1 MKVYESSTDASR
13 LRFGVVVARFNEP
26 ISARLLEG
34 CSAELARRGAAE
46 ADIHV
51 AWVPGA
57 FEIPQ
62 AARALAVSGRYD
74 AIVALGAV
82 IRGETPH
89 FDVVCDGVTAGVRE
103 VMRDTGVPV
112 AFGVLTTEN
121 GAQAR
126 ARAGGERGD
135 KGQEAAIAA
144 IDMARL
150 LPLLSKSPGEIS

>member
-1 MKVYESSTDASR
+1 MKIFESSTDASG

-34 CSAELARRGAAE
+34 CNAELVRRGVRE
-46 ADIHV
+46 TDIHV

-135 KGQEAAIAA
+135 KGREAALAA
-144 IDMARL
+144 IEMARL
-150 LPLLSKSPGEIS
+150 LPLLSKSPGEMP

>member
-1 MKVYESSTDASR
+1 MRIFESSTDASG
-13 LRFGVVVARFNEP
+13 LRFGVVVSRYNEP
-26 ISARLLEG
+26 IPARLLES
-34 CSAELARRGAAE
+34 CTAELVQRGASE
-46 ADIHV
+46 VDIHV

-62 AARALAVSGRYD
+62 AARALAESGRYD

-89 FDVVCDGVTAGVRE
+89 FEVVCDGVTDGVRE

-112 AFGVLTTEN
+112 AFGVLTTED

-126 ARAGGERGD
+126 ARAGGEHGD
-135 KGQEAAIAA
+135 KGREVALAAIE
-144 IDMARL
+144 MARL
-150 LPLLSKSPGEIS
+150 LPRLSKPPGESS

>member
-1 MKVYESSTDASR
+1 MKVYESSTDASG

-26 ISARLLEG
+26 VSARLLEG

-57 FEIPQ
+57 FEIPR

-112 AFGVLTTEN
+112 AFGVLTTED

-126 ARAGGERGD
+126 ARAGGERGN

-144 IDMARL
+144 IEMARL

>member
-1 MKVYESSTDASR
+1 MKIFESSTDASG

-34 CSAELARRGAAE
+34 CNAELVRRGARE
-46 ADIHV
+46 TDIHV

-135 KGQEAAIAA
+135 KGREAALAA
-144 IDMARL
+144 IEMARL
-150 LPLLSKSPGEIS
+150 LPLLSKSPGEMP

>member
-1 MKVYESSTDASR
+1 M
-13 LRFGVVVARFNEP
+13 
-26 ISARLLEG
+26 
-34 CSAELARRGAAE
+34 
-46 ADIHV
+46 
-51 AWVPGA
+51 
-57 FEIPQ
+57 
-62 AARALAVSGRYD
+62 
-74 AIVALGAV
+74 

-135 KGQEAAIAA
+135 KGQEAALAA
-144 IDMARL
+144 IEMARL
-150 LPLLSKSPGEIS
+150 LPLLSKSPGEIP

>member
-1 MKVYESSTDASR
+1 MKLFDSSTDASD
-13 LRFGVVVARFNEP
+13 LRFAVVVSRFNEP
-26 ISARLLEG
+26 ITVRLLES
-34 CSAELARRGAAE
+34 CTAELVRRGARE
-46 ADIHV
+46 DDIHV

-62 AARALAVSGRYD
+62 AARALAESGRYD

-89 FDVVCDGVTAGVRE
+89 FDVVCNGVTDGVRE
-103 VMRDTGVPV
+103 VMRDTAIPV

-126 ARAGGERGD
+126 ARAGGEHGD
-135 KGQEAAIAA
+135 KGQEVALAAIE
-144 IDMARL
+144 MARL
-150 LPLLSKSPGEIS
+150 LPRLSKPPGEDS